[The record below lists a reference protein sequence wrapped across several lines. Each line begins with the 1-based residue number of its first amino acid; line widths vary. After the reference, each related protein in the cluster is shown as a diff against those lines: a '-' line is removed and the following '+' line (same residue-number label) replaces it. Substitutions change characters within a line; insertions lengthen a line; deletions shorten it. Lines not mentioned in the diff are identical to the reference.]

1 MNNHTTFQNL
11 WVHVSG
17 FNRFSS
23 EHTYHT
29 TAQPTKTMQPQR
41 KHAPHK
47 GAREHNYSS
56 TFSDYTEMILSQ
68 NQIIHS

>member
-1 MNNHTTFQNL
+1 MLLGSIEF
-11 WVHVSG
+11 
-17 FNRFSS
+17 FF
-23 EHTYHT
+23 EHTKHT
-29 TAQPTKTMQPQR
+29 TAQPIQTMQSQR